1 MDEIQEEQRMAS
13 VISVIANADTVD
25 LPPSDSNLSSSLS
38 LEDTSDNLEELEAEA
53 MRLRVENERVE
64 WKWRQC

>member
-38 LEDTSDNLEELEAEA
+38 LEDTSDNLEELEAEV

-64 WKWRQC
+64 WKWQQC